1 LLLISTAD
9 ITMSA
14 NVTSPSPVPS
24 ILSLLTP
31 THIETDVAAHN
42 RSELFAEIGALFT
55 REGLVAKPLI
65 DALEAREKLGS
76 TALGQ
81 GVAIPHGRIKNL
93 AQARAAF
100 LRTQSPIDFDAPDKK
115 PVDLFFVLL
124 VPEHATEQHLQLLSE
139 LAQLV
144 DDRVFRDGLHAAAD
158 DTAVFALLQSKRQES
173 ITGGV

>member
-1 LLLISTAD
+1 MNTNAAFSS
-9 ITMSA
+9 SA
-14 NVTSPSPVPS
+14 PS

-31 THIETDVAAHN
+31 PRIETDVAARN
-42 RSELFAEIGALFT
+42 RSELFAEIGAMFV
-55 REGLVAKPLI
+55 REGLVARPLI

-76 TALGQ
+76 TALGH

-100 LRTQSPIDFDAPDKK
+100 LRTQSPIPFDAPDKK

-124 VPEHATEQHLQLLSE
+124 VPENATEQHLQLLAE

-144 DDRVFRDGLHAAAD
+144 GDRALRDGLRAAAD
-158 DTAVFALLQSKRQES
+158 DAAVFALLRRYRQP
-173 ITGGV
+173 

>member
-1 LLLISTAD
+1 MRNQIEKRSNT
-9 ITMSA
+9 TMNASVPSSSA
-14 NVTSPSPVPS
+14 PS

-31 THIETDVAAHN
+31 AHVEIDVAARN
-42 RSELFAEIGALFT
+42 RSELFAEIGAMFA
-55 REGLVAKPLI
+55 REGLIAKPLI
-65 DALEAREKLGS
+65 DALEAREKSGS

-100 LRTQSPIDFDAPDKK
+100 LRTQSPIDFNAPDKK

-144 DDRVFRDGLHAAAD
+144 GDRALRDKLRAAAD
-158 DTAVFALLQSKRQES
+158 DASASALLQRYHKSS
-173 ITGGV
+173 

>member
-1 LLLISTAD
+1 
-9 ITMSA
+9 MNA
-14 NVTSPSPVPS
+14 NVPSSSSSAFSSSVTS

-31 THIETDVAAHN
+31 THVETDVAARN
-42 RSELFAEIGALFT
+42 RSELFAEIGAMFA
-55 REGLVAKPLI
+55 REGLIAKPLI
-65 DALEAREKLGS
+65 DALETREKLGS

-81 GVAIPHGRIKNL
+81 GAAIPHGRIKNL

-100 LRTQSPIDFDAPDKK
+100 LRTKSPIDFGAPDKK

-144 DDRVFRDGLHAAAD
+144 SDRVFRDSLRAATD
-158 DTAVFALLQSKRQES
+158 DAAVFALLQRYRRS
-173 ITGGV
+173 TDT

>member
-1 LLLISTAD
+1 MNANTA
-9 ITMSA
+9 S
-14 NVTSPSPVPS
+14 VS

-31 THIETDVAAHN
+31 AHIETDVAARN
-42 RSELFAEIGALFT
+42 RAELFAEIGALFA
-55 REGLVAKPLI
+55 RDGMVAKPVI

-76 TALGQ
+76 TALGL

-100 LRTQSPIDFDAPDKK
+100 LRTQAPIDFDAPDKK

-124 VPEHATEQHLQLLSE
+124 VPEQATEQHLQLLSE

-144 DDRVFRDGLHAAAD
+144 GDRAFRDEIHAAAD
-158 DTAVFALLQSKRQES
+158 DAAVFALLQSKQPS
-173 ITGGV
+173 L

>member
-1 LLLISTAD
+1 MNANTAF
-9 ITMSA
+9 
-14 NVTSPSPVPS
+14 SPSSLS

-31 THIETDVAAHN
+31 AHIETDVVARN
-42 RSELFAEIGALFT
+42 RSELFAEIGAMFA
-55 REGLVAKPLI
+55 REGLTAKPLI
-65 DALEAREKLGS
+65 DALEIREKMGS

-144 DDRVFRDGLHAAAD
+144 GDRAFRDSLHAAAD
-158 DTAVFALLQSKRQES
+158 DAAVFALLQQYGRKEKQ
-173 ITGGV
+173 